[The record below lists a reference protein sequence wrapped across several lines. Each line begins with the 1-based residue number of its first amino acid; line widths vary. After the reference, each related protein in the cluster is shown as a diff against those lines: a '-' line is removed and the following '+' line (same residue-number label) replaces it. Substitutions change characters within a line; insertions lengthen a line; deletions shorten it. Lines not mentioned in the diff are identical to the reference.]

1 MSNEQTQSSH
11 VDTRGFTY
19 ALAPYMRK
27 QEWQLELL
35 ENRLAQ
41 AQKVLDV
48 ARQERQRLDALFS
61 EQLSHLQEQSQS
73 RPNPQ
78 MHSRG
83 IGYLADLRTRMS
95 AQDEEIAKLRA
106 RRDELQAQL
115 VAQQRTIDGLVEH
128 RDDAL
133 KEFVEEETR
142 RQAAEADRD
151 WIGRSVF
158 RIPQQPDWEGGL
170 V

>member
-1 MSNEQTQSSH
+1 MSQDQIQSSQ

-41 AQKVLDV
+41 SQKALDE
-48 ARQERQRLDALFS
+48 ARKERERLDEVFAD
-61 EQLSHLQEQSQS
+61 QLSHLQVQSQS

-83 IGYLADLRTRMS
+83 IGYLADLRSRMK
-95 AQDEEIAKLRA
+95 AQDDEVGKLRA
-106 RRDELQAQL
+106 RRDEFQAQL

-128 RDDAL
+128 RGDAL

-151 WIGRSVF
+151 WIGRSLF
-158 RIPQQPDWEGGL
+158 RSPQLAGSEGGL
-170 V
+170 K

>member
-1 MSNEQTQSSH
+1 MSKDQIQSAQ

-41 AQKVLDV
+41 SQKALDA
-48 ARQERQRLDALFS
+48 ARMERDRLDEVFN
-61 EQLSHLQEQSQS
+61 EQLSHLQVQSHS

-78 MHSRG
+78 MHGRG
-83 IGYLADLRTRMS
+83 IAYLADLRSRMAS
-95 AQDEEIAKLRA
+95 QDEEVAKLRA
-106 RRDELQAQL
+106 QRDELQAQL
-115 VAQQRTIDGLVEH
+115 VAQTRAIDGLIEH
-128 RDDAL
+128 RASAL

-142 RQAAEADRD
+142 KQAAEADRD
-151 WIGRSVF
+151 WIGRSLF
-158 RIPQQPDWEGGL
+158 RAPQQTQWEGGL
-170 V
+170 